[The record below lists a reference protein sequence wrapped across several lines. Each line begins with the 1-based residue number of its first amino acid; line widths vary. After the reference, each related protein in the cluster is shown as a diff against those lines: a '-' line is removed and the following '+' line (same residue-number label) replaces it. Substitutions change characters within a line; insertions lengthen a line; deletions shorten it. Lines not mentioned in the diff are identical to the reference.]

1 MRIPKP
7 PIAAAL
13 IGLAIIMTFIIGA
26 PTFASASVPADFKLG
41 VALEYPS
48 TLANFESSIGHKADM
63 FLWYQSISED
73 LDTATLGPIAQGGRS
88 IELAWE
94 YWDYGAPDLVN
105 QPAYQL
111 RDITA
116 GNWDADIHRWARQ
129 IKAFGYPVIFRPMN
143 EMNGNWTSWSGTVN
157 GNVPADYIP
166 AWRHIHDIFVAE
178 GATNAAFLWS
188 PNRDGYSTD
197 AVNTFNAY
205 YPGDAYVDYL
215 GIDGYNWGRMYTTPD
230 WTSSWQSFTE
240 VFRYSYDAF
249 TARTAKPVIIAETAS
264 TEIGGDK
271 AAWITDAFA
280 QLPVRFPRV
289 VGLTWFNYNKETD
302 WRVNSSAAS
311 LEAFRTAVTVAPTP
325 VPEPTPEPAPTP
337 TPEPTPTPA
346 PTPEPAPAPA
356 PEPTPAPT
364 PEPTPAPTPEPTP
377 APTPEPAPAP
387 TPVPDTTAP
396 VVSITTPVTGTVL
409 TRGTVNVSVAA
420 SDNVGIARVKLF
432 IGGKLLG
439 TDRTAPYDFSF
450 STKGLARG
458 TYTLTAKAF
467 DAAGNMSQ
475 TQVQVTVPQSSK
487 PRLNLTGKST
497 YWAGYADF
505 TARKLSV
512 TYTLQNGVGD
522 AAENVQVIGASGTD
536 GATNETPLAMNLGS
550 IDSGGATDF
559 TLRYSVPAGLS
570 RFSTGI
576 QVGAQDEEGN
586 SYIY

>member
-26 PTFASASVPADFKLG
+26 PTFASASVPAYFKLG

-311 LEAFRTAVTVAPTP
+311 LEAFRTAVTVVPTP
-325 VPEPTPEPAPTP
+325 VPEPTPEPAPTPTPTP

-346 PTPEPAPAPA
+346 PTPEPA
-356 PEPTPAPT
+356 
-364 PEPTPAPTPEPTP
+364 P

-420 SDNVGIARVKLF
+420 SDNVGVARVKLF

>member
-116 GNWDADIHRWARQ
+116 GNWDVDIHRWARQ

-178 GATNAAFLWS
+178 GVTNAAFLWS

-311 LEAFRTAVTVAPTP
+311 LEAFRAAVTVTPAPAP
-325 VPEPTPEPAPTP
+325 APDPTPEPAP

-346 PTPEPAPAPA
+346 PA
-356 PEPTPAPT
+356 PEPAPT
-364 PEPTPAPTPEPTP
+364 PEPTPAP
-377 APTPEPAPAP
+377 APEPAPAP
-387 TPVPDTTAP
+387 TPVPDTIAP
-396 VVSITTPVTGTVL
+396 EVSITTPVTGTVL

-420 SDNVGIARVKLF
+420 SDNVGVARVKLF
-432 IGGKLLG
+432 IGGKQLG
-439 TDRTAPYDFSF
+439 TDRTAPYNFSF
-450 STKGLARG
+450 STRGLARG

-467 DAAGNMSQ
+467 DVAGNMSQ
-475 TQVQVTVPQSSK
+475 TQIQVTVPQSSK
-487 PRLNLTGKST
+487 PRLNLTGKSS

-559 TLRYSVPAGLS
+559 TLKYSVPAGLS